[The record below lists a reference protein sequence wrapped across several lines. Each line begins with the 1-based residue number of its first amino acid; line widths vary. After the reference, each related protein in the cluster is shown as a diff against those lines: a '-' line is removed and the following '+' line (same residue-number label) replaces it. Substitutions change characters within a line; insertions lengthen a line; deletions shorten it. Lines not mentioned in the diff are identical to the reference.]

1 MKNGIKEYQFFNR
14 ESTSSWKGKGIQ
26 KHGGCLLNTPC
37 FIGIVKSLKA
47 LVAYNHCL
55 EGVDFKVNSLINEGM
70 NYVLKHE
77 LFKRLSSGEPI
88 NNHILDLAF
97 PQSYQL
103 NIIKLLELVFKTGN
117 IENEACKSGINYI
130 MSKQKKNGV
139 WQINYVYNVYR
150 GEGYITLINGG

>member
-1 MKNGIKEYQFFNR
+1 M
-14 ESTSSWKGKGIQ
+14 
-26 KHGGCLLNTPC
+26 
-37 FIGIVKSLKA
+37 
-47 LVAYNHCL
+47 
-55 EGVDFKVNSLINEGM
+55 INEGL

-77 LFKRLSSGEPI
+77 LFKRLSSDEPV

-103 NIIKLLELVFKTGN
+103 NIIELLELVFNTGN

-139 WQINYVYNVYR
+139 WRINYVYR
-150 GEGYITLINGG
+150 GEGYITFDKRGKDGEWLTYILNKIIK